1 VLTKSNLLIAATG
14 TAVVALLSFQQ
25 HEITEVHNEV
35 REIKT
40 FLIQTNENV
49 HYTKNDLTCL
59 AENVYYEAGVE
70 PIEGKYAVAQV
81 TLNRLKTGH
90 WGSSV
95 CAVVHSRAQFSW
107 TLKKKL
113 AKPKGT
119 NWTESKLIAEHM
131 LADKMRVRP
140 LQQALM
146 YHADYVKPNWADRTQ
161 YITKVG
167 QHIFYR
173 KGLGS
178 TLDI

>member
-1 VLTKSNLLIAATG
+1 MLTKSNLLIAATG

-35 REIKT
+35 REIKQ

-59 AENVYYEAGVE
+59 AENVYYEAGIE

-95 CAVVHSRAQFSW
+95 CAVVHAKAQFSW
-107 TLKKKL
+107 TLKKHL
-113 AKPKGT
+113 DKPKGS
-119 NWTESKLIAEHM
+119 NWTESKLIAERM
-131 LADKMRVRP
+131 LADKVRVRP

-146 YHADYVKPNWADRTQ
+146 YHTDYVQPKWADNKQ